1 MDDEC
6 FKDFFGKFGF
16 VLSVKVMIDESG
28 KFKGFG
34 FVSFERYE
42 DVQKVVDEMNGK
54 EFNGK

>member
-1 MDDEC
+1 MYGV
-6 FKDFFGKFGF
+6 FLNYLKNFFLGF

-42 DVQKVVDEMNGK
+42 DV
-54 EFNGK
+54 